1 MAQKIFDQDL
11 ILVKELMNKVLGTD
25 RYADVQRL
33 GGLTNH
39 TYKVILPDGRIY
51 VIRLPGEG
59 TEELINRR
67 DEEVSTRLACSL
79 GVDAELLFF
88 GEKGEKVTEYIEEAQ
103 TMSAA
108 SMQTEENLSKAAEV
122 FRKLHTSGADT
133 KVPFEVFDMAA
144 SYENI
149 IRKNRVALYED
160 YPAVK
165 AAVMEIKGYID
176 AGSAAAKV
184 PCHNDPLC
192 ENWVMDGNGRIYLI
206 DWEYAGMNDGMW
218 DLADLSIEAA
228 LEPGQDEA
236 LLRAYF
242 GAMPTQ
248 AEYERFLANKL
259 YLDFLWTLWGK
270 ARVPFDGEEMEQYAA
285 GRYERLKTNL
295 KHFMG
300 MMRND

>member
-1 MAQKIFDQDL
+1 
-11 ILVKELMNKVLGTD
+11 MNVPMFADYD
-25 RYADVQRL
+25 RYKAKLMQI
-33 GGLTNH
+33 
-39 TYKVILPDGRIY
+39 K
-51 VIRLPGEG
+51 
-59 TEELINRR
+59 EEI
-67 DEEVSTRLACSL
+67 DSTL
-79 GVDAELLFF
+79 
-88 GEKGEKVTEYIEEAQ
+88 
-103 TMSAA
+103 
-108 SMQTEENLSKAAEV
+108 
-122 FRKLHTSGADT
+122 
-133 KVPFEVFDMAA
+133 
-144 SYENI
+144 
-149 IRKNRVALYED
+149 
-160 YPAVK
+160 
-165 AAVMEIKGYID
+165 EIKI
-176 AGSAAAKV
+176 V

-192 ENWVMDGNGRIYLI
+192 ENWVLSQGRMYLI